1 MMSIFKLPSFLK
13 RKPPA
18 PVEEQ
23 SHFQGVKESDPATE
37 EVGEPIYQRSKTMP
51 TVKGKKYPYTA
62 AGRKAA
68 AGARKPK
75 GKGMSKGKR

>member
-1 MMSIFKLPSFLK
+1 M
-13 RKPPA
+13 RKSKVTPRILG
-18 PVEEQ
+18 
-23 SHFQGVKESDPATE
+23 GVTLLRKWAFPF
-37 EVGEPIYQRSKTMP
+37 YQKGITMP

>member
-37 EVGEPIYQRSKTMP
+37 EVGEPILSEEQNDANSQGQEIPVHSSGTQSRRRRKKAQRQ
-51 TVKGKKYPYTA
+51 GD
-62 AGRKAA
+62 GQ
-68 AGARKPK
+68 G
-75 GKGMSKGKR
+75 

>member
-1 MMSIFKLPSFLK
+1 MQSPRESKVTPRELRGVTLLL
-13 RKPPA
+13 RKWANP
-18 PVEEQ
+18 
-23 SHFQGVKESDPATE
+23 F
-37 EVGEPIYQRSKTMP
+37 YQRSKTMP
-51 TVKGKKYPYTA
+51 TVKGKKYPYTT